1 MAHTTRILAVN
12 QNRILREGICALIEM
27 QPDMKLVASA
37 EDADAA
43 VEFFADTLP
52 DITLMDLDLPDRN
65 GVNAIHRIRAIDP
78 YAWVIGLVTYEWDKC
93 VREAMEAG
101 ASAILAKDRIGETLL
116 PLIRAREDNARSY
129 EIPMALELSDLRL
142 K

>member
-1 MAHTTRILAVN
+1 M
-12 QNRILREGICALIEM
+12 E
-27 QPDMKLVASA
+27 LVASA
-37 EDADAA
+37 EDADTA
-43 VEFFADTLP
+43 VNLFAGALP
-52 DITLMDLDLPDRN
+52 DLTLMDLDLPDRN

-78 YAWVIGLVTYEWDKC
+78 YAWVIGLVTYDWDKC
-93 VREAMEAG
+93 GREAMEAG

-116 PLIRAREDNARSY
+116 PLIRARQDNAGSY